1 MKKTTRCV
9 GGKTTDGTM
18 SDAGQIIEAL
28 IGSAIELGID
38 PDRTP
43 ALLYDVLDV
52 EALVMLVNG
61 DDESQ
66 TDAHLQI
73 SFNIWGIHF
82 LVTSRE
88 VIATRLG

>member
-1 MKKTTRCV
+1 
-9 GGKTTDGTM
+9 M
-18 SDAGQIIEAL
+18 SDDGQIIDAL
-28 IGSAIELGID
+28 VGSAIELGID
-38 PDRTP
+38 PDRTS

-52 EALVMLVNG
+52 EALVTLVNE

-66 TDAHLQI
+66 TNAHLQI

-88 VIATRLG
+88 VIATQLS